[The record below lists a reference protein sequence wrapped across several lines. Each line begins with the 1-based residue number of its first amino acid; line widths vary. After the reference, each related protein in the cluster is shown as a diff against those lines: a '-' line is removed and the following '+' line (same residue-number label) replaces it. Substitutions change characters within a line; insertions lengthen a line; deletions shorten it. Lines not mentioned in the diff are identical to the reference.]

1 MKPLKQYE
9 TRVRRTYT
17 GGKRLDAFLGKS
29 HCENSF
35 YPEDWI
41 SSFCEAKNK
50 EYVKNEGITRVEC
63 GGKLQLITDVVS
75 PSDFGKGRSDAG
87 VLIKYLDAAERLGI
101 QVHPTKEYSRKHFNS
116 EYGKTECWYV
126 LGAADSA
133 CVYLG
138 FKPEVTREKFKD
150 LFNSQDIAG
159 MLEAMHRFDVH
170 EGDVILVTGGMPHA
184 IGEGCFL
191 LEIQEPSDY
200 TMRAETT
207 TVSGLVYTPEQ
218 IHYGVGYENMLDCFD
233 YTPKNREEIIDAHF
247 LKGNVSN
254 EATYAKHTLI
264 SYLDTPYFALD
275 RITCQKY
282 TLNEDSFVTVIALSS
297 GNMIYKDEK
306 TELCRGDKYF
316 ISANCDDVVFKDA
329 DILICYPPKLD

>member
-1 MKPLKQYE
+1 ML
-9 TRVRRTYT
+9 
-17 GGKRLDAFLGKS
+17 F
-29 HCENSF
+29 
-35 YPEDWI
+35 
-41 SSFCEAKNK
+41 
-50 EYVKNEGITRVEC
+50 
-63 GGKLQLITDVVS
+63 
-75 PSDFGKGRSDAG
+75 RS
-87 VLIKYLDAAERLGI
+87 
-101 QVHPTKEYSRKHFNS
+101 
-116 EYGKTECWYV
+116 
-126 LGAADSA
+126 LGAADNA

-138 FKPEVTREKFKD
+138 FKPDVTREKFKD
-150 LFNSQDIAG
+150 LFNRQDITG
-159 MLEAMHRFDVH
+159 MLEAMHKFDVH

-207 TVSGLVYTPEQ
+207 TVSGLVYTPQQ

-233 YTPKNREEIIDAHF
+233 YTPKSREEIINTHF

-329 DILICYPPKLD
+329 DILICYPPKMD